1 MKSFLVKIS
10 NFYTYLFMSRS
21 NVADMTV
28 NGALG
33 CFCIRFPIC
42 ICICFCICICR
53 QYTFIQSSKVADTI
67 GERDAPGQVAQTK
80 VASPELLWLTIFLSI
95 FVLVSVSV
103 LVFYQYLHIS
113 VFESAVSG
121 HLVQAQVASTC
132 GQLKTGNICGF
143 ATQIFAN
150 CTKANI

>member
-1 MKSFLVKIS
+1 MKLFLVQIS
-10 NFYTYLFMSRS
+10 IFYTFLFMSRS
-21 NVADMTV
+21 NVADVTV

-33 CFCIRFPIC
+33 CFCISFHNCIC
-42 ICICFCICICR
+42 FCICFCICICR

-67 GERDAPGQVAQTK
+67 GESQVAQTK

-113 VFESAVSG
+113 VFESVS
-121 HLVQAQVASTC
+121 VW
-132 GQLKTGNICGF
+132 
-143 ATQIFAN
+143 ATWYRRR
-150 CTKANI
+150 

>member
-1 MKSFLVKIS
+1 
-10 NFYTYLFMSRS
+10 MSRS

-67 GERDAPGQVAQTK
+67 GERDAPGQVAQPK

-113 VFESAVSG
+113 VFESVSG

-143 ATQIFAN
+143 ATKIFAN

>member
-10 NFYTYLFMSRS
+10 IFYTYLFMSRS

-113 VFESAVSG
+113 VFESVS
-121 HLVQAQVASTC
+121 VW
-132 GQLKTGNICGF
+132 
-143 ATQIFAN
+143 ATWYRRR
-150 CTKANI
+150 

>member
-1 MKSFLVKIS
+1 MLQTWQWMVPW
-10 NFYTYLFMSRS
+10 
-21 NVADMTV
+21 VV
-28 NGALG
+28 
-33 CFCIRFPIC
+33 FCISFPIC

-67 GERDAPGQVAQTK
+67 GESQVAQPK

-113 VFESAVSG
+113 VFESVSG
-121 HLVQAQVASTC
+121 PPGTGAGSFDLRSTQNWKYLRFC
-132 GQLKTGNICGF
+132 HKNICQLYQGKYLTMSIT
-143 ATQIFAN
+143 TQQRVFIISIALAMLF
-150 CTKANI
+150 